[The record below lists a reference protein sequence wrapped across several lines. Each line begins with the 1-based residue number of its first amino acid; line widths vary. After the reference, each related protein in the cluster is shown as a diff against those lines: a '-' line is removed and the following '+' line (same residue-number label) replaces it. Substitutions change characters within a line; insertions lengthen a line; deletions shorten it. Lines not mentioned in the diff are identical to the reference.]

1 VASAPPT
8 EPPKGV
14 PDDEVGSLYRGPLEA
29 FTGAR
34 NELAKALRADGE
46 QKAADWVKGLK
57 KPSRAAWLVNQLPER
72 KPDLVK
78 RLLEVGEELR
88 GLQEKLIAG
97 SADPEELRG
106 AARREQDA
114 VDELLKCAAEIGRE
128 HGVGGQILERVG
140 ETLQAASADPD
151 VSRAIERGRL
161 EREQRASGLGLAG
174 AGAGAASTR
183 GGGPRRSSKGRSGP
197 TAAEREARRQAAR
210 RRKQAER
217 DLAAA
222 QKRLERERAALCRA
236 QEKVEGQGVRVSEAE
251 DEVAAAKRALRE
263 SPA

>member
-8 EPPKGV
+8 KPPKGV
-14 PDDEVGSLYRGPLEA
+14 PDDQVGSLYRGPLEA

-34 NELAKALRADGE
+34 NELAKALRADG
-46 QKAADWVKGLK
+46 QRKAADWVKGLK
-57 KPSRAAWLVNQLPER
+57 KPSRAAWIVNQLPER

-78 RLLEVGEELR
+78 RLLEAGEELR
-88 GLQEKLIAG
+88 GLQEKLVAG
-97 SADPEELRG
+97 SADPGELRD
-106 AARREQDA
+106 AARREREA
-114 VDELLKCAAEIGRE
+114 VEELLKCAAATGRE
-128 HGVGGQILERVG
+128 HGVGSQILERVG

-151 VSRAIERGRL
+151 VSLALEQGRL

-174 AGAGAASTR
+174 AGAASPVGGA
-183 GGGPRRSSKGRSGP
+183 RRSSKRRSGP

-210 RRKQAER
+210 SRKQAER

-222 QKRLERERAALCRA
+222 QKRLERERAALRKA